1 LPSGTQSPF
10 SFVLDLLALGAEV
23 EVLHPPGHRAEVARA
38 AQRIAG
44 LHAGDPA

>member
-1 LPSGTQSPF
+1 VGPGDAA
-10 SFVLDLLALGAEV
+10 VLDLFALGAEV
-23 EVLHPPGHRAEVARA
+23 EVLHPPGLRAEVARA